1 MAKVIIYKQGSGIVA
16 VIYPTQEAIAV
27 LGIEA
32 IAVKDV
38 PTGAPFKIIDDTDL
52 PVDRSQRMAWTVDDA
67 ELTDGVG
74 A

>member
-38 PTGAPFKIIDDTDL
+38 PTGAP
-52 PVDRSQRMAWTVDDA
+52 DRKSV
-67 ELTDGVG
+67 V
-74 A
+74 